1 MKMNNKHSKILFL
14 VQLTPPYHGAALANE
29 NVVYS
34 QLVNNS
40 FSPSIIDIKTS
51 HELGKIGRFSLSKL
65 FLSVR
70 IFFKIFVRLLRFK
83 PDLVHFSLAPS
94 GFAFYRDA
102 LYLLLIKMMRYKKV
116 LHLHGKGF
124 RPGINK
130 NYLYRFLCKKIFA
143 GSYCIHLSRILSND
157 VQELGIKKRYI
168 IPYGIKI
175 INEKVLER
183 NDTMSVKI
191 LYLSNYIRSKG
202 VLDLIDAVEILAG
215 NATNFHVELVGNPYD
230 LSIKY
235 LEEYIQEKKLQH
247 LITVGGP
254 KYNEDKYEAL
264 RNAGLFVFPTHND
277 AFPNALLEAMQFGL
291 PCITT
296 TEGGIPDMIDDGITG
311 FIITPGDKEGMSR
324 AILTLLQNHELRNQ
338 MGINAQKVFF
348 SKYTLPVFERNIV
361 NTFNDIIADK

>member
-1 MKMNNKHSKILFL
+1 
-14 VQLTPPYHGAALANE
+14 
-29 NVVYS
+29 
-34 QLVNNS
+34 
-40 FSPSIIDIKTS
+40 
-51 HELGKIGRFSLSKL
+51 
-65 FLSVR
+65 
-70 IFFKIFVRLLRFK
+70 
-83 PDLVHFSLAPS
+83 
-94 GFAFYRDA
+94 
-102 LYLLLIKMMRYKKV
+102 MRYKKV